1 MSISR
6 IFSVLVAVV
15 FVVTKILAIGAGT
28 ATGAA
33 MSSGQVLSDCL
44 QQHQSSVSRAEP
56 AAADWVARHAAS
68 LKAGNAVDLSDY
80 VQRPS
85 GSASPTDRAATADWV
100 ARHAASLKVDNTVYL
115 SDYVQRPS
123 GSASPAD
130 RGATADWVARHAA
143 SLTAGSAVVSGC

>member
-6 IFSVLVAVV
+6 LRSALVVVVLV
-15 FVVTKILAIGAGT
+15 VTAIFAIRAGT

-33 MSSGQVLSDCL
+33 VSSRQDLSGCVQGQLASA
-44 QQHQSSVSRAEP
+44 SP
-56 AAADWVARHAAS
+56 ADRGAVADWVARHAAS

-80 VQRPS
+80 VQRPP
-85 GSASPTDRAATADWV
+85 GSASPADTAATDWV
-100 ARHAASLKVDNTVYL
+100 ARHAASLKAGNAVDL
-115 SDYVQRPS
+115 SDYVQRPP

-143 SLTAGSAVVSGC
+143 SLKAGYAVVSGC